1 MPTEPNVE
9 FVSAEEPY
17 DVLVGIVVG
26 AHGVR
31 GELRV
36 APETDFPER
45 FAHLEEL
52 SLQAQGTAPRLVR
65 VTASRQH
72 TGKGLVL
79 LSLEGVDDREAAAAL
94 RGARL
99 YIREKDLVPL
109 APGEYYEFQILGLRV
124 VTEEGRDLGEIIDII
139 HTGANDV
146 YETPLAMIPVIEQTI
161 REVDLNRGVV
171 VVHWVEGMEK

>member
-1 MPTEPNVE
+1 M
-9 FVSAEEPY
+9 
-17 DVLVGIVVG
+17 LVGIVLG
-26 AHGVR
+26 AHGLR

-45 FAHLEEL
+45 FAQLEQL
-52 SLQAQGTAPRLVR
+52 ALQVRGSAPRLVR
-65 VTASRQH
+65 VTASRLH
-72 TGKGLVL
+72 SGKGLVL
-79 LSLEGVDDREAAAAL
+79 LSLAGVEDRDAAEAL

-99 YIREKDLVPL
+99 YIRESDLMPL
-109 APGEYYEFQILGLRV
+109 APDEYYEFQILGLRV

-146 YETPLAMIPVIEQTI
+146 YETPVAMIPVIEQTI
-161 REVDLNRGVV
+161 REVDLERGLL